1 MEQMQLKCRY
11 CGARNFASAS
21 GLSSHVKSHI
31 KNGVHSRVSSF
42 RKPQGLANQV
52 PFQSKNV
59 PFHEQVQ
66 QESIETISEYS
77 DHVEVDLEVLVYEQ
91 SKASQSQKDT
101 FDSTFSLVNFI
112 RTCRNKEGLSQKDI
126 NALLEL
132 LHDPRFEIS
141 KVCVKNFQDVDRYE
155 EKSYKPED
163 VSVISDL
170 KSIKYVL
177 LIACI

>member
-31 KNGVHSRVSSF
+31 KNGVYSSVSSF
-42 RKPQGLANQV
+42 RRPQGLANQV
-52 PFQSKNV
+52 PFQSENV
-59 PFHEQVQ
+59 PFHERVQ
-66 QESIETISEYS
+66 QESIENISGYS
-77 DHVEVDLEVLVYEQ
+77 DHVEVDLEVLVDEQ
-91 SKASQSQKDT
+91 SKESQKDT
-101 FDSTFSLVNFI
+101 FDSTFSLVHFI

-126 NALLEL
+126 NSLLEL

-141 KVCVKNFQDVDRYE
+141 KVCVKNFQDVARYE
-155 EKSYKPED
+155 EKSYKPEE

-177 LIACI
+177 LIVCI